1 MKTKNPNASVTPA
14 SYRSRR
20 ADARHTPDAAHL
32 WKQLEDILVPRLR
45 LTVIERAVYSHLV
58 RHSRLE
64 GRHRLRF
71 SIAWLARGTRL
82 SATPARFAVRRLAE
96 KGILRIVERSKAGH
110 VVEVL
115 LPAEVR
121 LGPRVPLDP
130 SATNIETAD
139 FFLSRELRQA
149 IYLRDGGRCFYCLRA
164 LPRRLQTLDHVVPRA
179 VHGRNGYRNLVSCC
193 VECNSE
199 KGERLGED
207 FLRHLFRHG
216 RLSTTELSNRLR
228 ALHAVT
234 RGRRKP
240 VLAPPPNPLP
250 RKGRRRLNPAA

>member
-1 MKTKNPNASVTPA
+1 MKTKTNAEE
-14 SYRSRR
+14 
-20 ADARHTPDAAHL
+20 L
-32 WKQLEDILVPRLR
+32 WKQFEDILVPRLS
-45 LTVIERAVYSHLV
+45 LDVVERAVYSHLV

-64 GRHRLRF
+64 ERRRLRF

-82 SATPARFAVRRLAE
+82 SATPTRCAVRRLAE
-96 KGILRIVERSKAGH
+96 KGILRIMERSKAGH

-115 LPAEVR
+115 LPGEVR
-121 LGPRVPLDP
+121 LGPRVPFDP

-139 FFLSRELRQA
+139 FFLNRELRQA

-179 VHGRNGYRNLVSCC
+179 IHGRNGYRNLVACC

-199 KGERLGED
+199 KGERRGED
-207 FLRHLFRHG
+207 FLRHLFRQG
-216 RLSTTELSNRLR
+216 RLNTTELSNRLR
-228 ALHAVT
+228 ALRAVI

-240 VLAPPPNPLP
+240 VLAPPANPFP
-250 RKGRRRLNPAA
+250 KMGRPLLNPAA